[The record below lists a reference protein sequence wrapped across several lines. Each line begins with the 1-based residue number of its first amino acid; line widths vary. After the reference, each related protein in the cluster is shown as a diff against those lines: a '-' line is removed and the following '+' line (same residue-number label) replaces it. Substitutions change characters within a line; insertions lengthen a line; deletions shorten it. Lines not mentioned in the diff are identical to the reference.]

1 MPKGKSR
8 RFSRE
13 FKLLALAR
21 MDAGENVSALSREL
35 RVRRKLLYEWRDA
48 FRAGGEAALRA
59 PGRPRKGARVVG
71 SKGQGWS
78 LSGPPGSRD
87 PGARPGDPAGDLAAA
102 RRRIADLERKV
113 GQQALA
119 ADFLA
124 QALQL
129 LEISRRPR
137 ARTGARAS
145 SALSGPG
152 RSGKAD

>member
-1 MPKGKSR
+1 MPQSKSR

-13 FKLLALAR
+13 FKLTALSR

-35 RVRRKLLYEWRDA
+35 NVRRKLLYEWRDA
-48 FRAGGEAALRA
+48 FRAGGEEALRP
-59 PGRPRKGARVVG
+59 PGRPPRGTLVAG
-71 SKGQGWS
+71 SKGGKGCPS
-78 LSGPPGSRD
+78 RPPG
-87 PGARPGDPAGDLAAA
+87 GGHDLAAA

-113 GQQALA
+113 GQQALE
-119 ADFLA
+119 ADFLE

-129 LEISRRPR
+129 LEISRRAR